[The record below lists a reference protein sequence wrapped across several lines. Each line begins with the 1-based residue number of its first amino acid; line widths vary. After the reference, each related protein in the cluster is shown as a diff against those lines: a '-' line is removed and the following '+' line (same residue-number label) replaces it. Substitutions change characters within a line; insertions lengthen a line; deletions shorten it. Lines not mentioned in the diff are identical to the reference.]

1 MVWKTGK
8 SFLREVVCEGEPH
21 NLGVTEVWAIQEL
34 ESAWSSRWVQ
44 HLGNNK
50 QAVVA
55 GAWQGVDERPVLS
68 AESILALI
76 RRESVLTRSVMK

>member
-1 MVWKTGK
+1 MERQVG
-8 SFLREVVCEGEPH
+8 
-21 NLGVTEVWAIQEL
+21 A
-34 ESAWSSRWVQ
+34 A

-76 RRESVLTRSVMK
+76 RRESVLTRSVVK